1 MPFLEK
7 ETSVSPETLS
17 RKNTKSWLIRVML
30 LGMVFVSYQF
40 FSILQSLEDSS
51 TSASLYRTPCNSSRL
66 WDSLSLN
73 VSRNTRLFL
82 RLKELSRR
90 DFSSSLPLPYGINA
104 SENILRNIFSVLP
117 YDDIPEHL
125 ESSKCRTCV
134 VIGNGF
140 TMKNKSLGNTI
151 NQYNVVIRINNG
163 PVRGYEKDV
172 GNKTTMRF
180 FYPESAFY
188 DPKVHNEPDTLMVLV
203 PFKLVDLIWLRDIL
217 YKKKRIVQWGFWKPP
232 PQIWLG
238 RTSQFR
244 ILDPFFMRH
253 TASDLLQ
260 VPFSPDVIEQKA
272 VCPTSGILA
281 VYVALNFCSVVH
293 LAGFGYPSDKN
304 NLIHYFGRDM
314 MNCMIGSQHNIT
326 HEAQVLRKLEDHGV
340 IQFLDQH

>member
-125 ESSKCRTCV
+125 E
-134 VIGNGF
+134 
-140 TMKNKSLGNTI
+140 
-151 NQYNVVIRINNG
+151 RINNG